1 MDQSEDLSVRTVLL
15 ERIDDALIVGQLL
28 LHRGSDASG
37 AVRALPHLNLLGIDV
52 EDENHALHLGEDVLL
67 VQEVVLP
74 EHILT
79 VRARASV
86 CMPCAL

>member
-1 MDQSEDLSVRTVLL
+1 M
-15 ERIDDALIVGQLL
+15 
-28 LHRGSDASG
+28 
-37 AVRALPHLNLLGIDV
+37 RAPPYLDLLGVHV

-79 VRARASV
+79 VRGVSVYAVRAVAYPPQSQR
-86 CMPCAL
+86 LRLKSSRN